1 LCIISNVQVE
11 AAVHGL
17 FTLIKNSSTLPKNEL
32 WDEATPIHLVV
43 TAVKM
48 GVGPKRVVRMY
59 VFKVFF
65 YLISQNV
72 FLMINNYCFL

>member
-1 LCIISNVQVE
+1 
-11 AAVHGL
+11 
-17 FTLIKNSSTLPKNEL
+17 LIKNSSTLSKNEL

-59 VFKVFF
+59 V
-65 YLISQNV
+65 
-72 FLMINNYCFL
+72 